1 MLERAHD
8 CHRQYLELGLSSDD
22 DQGCVP
28 IVMGYMDDTN
38 AIVHVEDAAFFMYH
52 FKGLGLPLGAVLNQ
66 EKTRVVISTNGD
78 KLTDLLKASDDP
90 HLRTT
95 GEKLSQMIRENS
107 TQDGMPHKITDDI
120 RVFGDSH
127 GKRHIFQALHLTDD
141 GQGA

>member
-1 MLERAHD
+1 MLEGAHD
-8 CHRQYLELGLSSDD
+8 RHRQYLELGLSSDD

-66 EKTRVVISTNGD
+66 EKTRVMTSTNGD

-90 HLRTT
+90 HLRAT
-95 GEKLSQMIRENS
+95 GDELSQMIRENP
-107 TQDGMPHKITDDI
+107 TQDVACHMKSPTA
-120 RVFGDSH
+120 F
-127 GKRHIFQALHLTDD
+127 AC
-141 GQGA
+141 